1 MRFACLA
8 LDHDDTV
15 VMSSPEIHYPSFV
28 EAMRVL
34 RPERA
39 NMGFDEF
46 ISYSCA
52 PGMHTFLSEVLALDE
67 REMRIEQ
74 EIWRKYTLART
85 PDAYAGFAALFAR
98 FRAQGG
104 YICVVSHSERE
115 IIERHYWELFGF
127 LPDMIFGWEQP
138 EPRRKPHPYPLEET
152 MRRLRLRAEEI
163 LLVDDLTP
171 GFVMAAACGVPSAY
185 AGWSHT
191 APAVGAQVRPHAT
204 YAFDTVAEL
213 AAFLDCAEA

>member
-39 NMGFDEF
+39 DMPFDEF

-52 PGMHTFLSEVLALDE
+52 PGMHAFLSEVLALDA
-67 REMRIEQ
+67 REMRVEQ

-85 PDAYAGFAALFAR
+85 PDAYEGFGAVCALSGAR
-98 FRAQGG
+98 RARVRDLPFRA
-104 YICVVSHSERE
+104 R
-115 IIERHYWELFGF
+115 RH
-127 LPDMIFGWEQP
+127 
-138 EPRRKPHPYPLEET
+138 
-152 MRRLRLRAEEI
+152 
-163 LLVDDLTP
+163 
-171 GFVMAAACGVPSAY
+171 
-185 AGWSHT
+185 
-191 APAVGAQVRPHAT
+191 
-204 YAFDTVAEL
+204 
-213 AAFLDCAEA
+213 

>member
-39 NMGFDEF
+39 DMPFDEF

-52 PGMHTFLSEVLALDE
+52 PGMHAFLSEVLALDA
-67 REMRIEQ
+67 REMRVEQ

-85 PDAYAGFAALFAR
+85 PDAYEGFAALFVR

-104 YICVVSHSERE
+104 RVCVISHSERDV
-115 IIERHYWELFGF
+115 IERHYRELFGF
-127 LPDMIFGWEQP
+127 LPDLIFGWDEPEQ
-138 EPRRKPHPYPLEET
+138 RRKPHPYPLQET
-152 MRRLRLRAEEI
+152 MRRLNLRPEEI
-163 LLVDDLTP
+163 LLVDDLAP
-171 GFVMAAACGVPSAY
+171 GFSMAAACGVPSAY

-191 APAVGAQVRPHAT
+191 SPAVGARVRPQAD
-204 YAFDTVAEL
+204 YAFDTVEEL
-213 AAFLDCAEA
+213 AAFLGCAEV